1 VIPQVRSDPHSVLI
15 RMGEA
20 QLKSTKQPGRAWYC
34 RHHEPEL
41 TKDALPLLDAD
52 PAPVPQ
58 VIKYVQDTMA
68 AAWGELDGT
77 PHGIQHPPKDLLLL
91 APAPTITFAQLLN
104 GHRFLQSKGCIIRSR
119 EHLIN
124 HMHNAV
130 ADVLTSLAGA
140 LCHPNEVI
148 DKDINVSKGALMQE
162 ERGTILGLRQHFL

>member
-1 VIPQVRSDPHSVLI
+1 
-15 RMGEA
+15 M
-20 QLKSTKQPGRAWYC
+20 
-34 RHHEPEL
+34 
-41 TKDALPLLDAD
+41 
-52 PAPVPQ
+52 PQ
-58 VIKYVQDTMA
+58 VIKNVQHTQA
-68 AAWGELDGT
+68 AAWSELDGA
-77 PHGIQHPPKDLLLL
+77 PRGIQNPPKDLLPL
-91 APAPTITFAQLLN
+91 APATITFAQLLN